1 MGMITKIEARNYKA
15 FKYISQEVKPF
26 QILIG
31 PNASGKSTFLDIVA
45 FIEDIMNLGLRRSV
59 RKRTSN
65 YEELTFN
72 RQGGTID
79 FAIELSI
86 PMKDQKVI
94 DCRYEIRIGEVNNV
108 TKILGERTILFTEAK
123 SKQYHNR
130 EFIQEANHKLL
141 EQFDDSNNLGLLG
154 RIQNKNTFIVFQRY
168 SDGNI
173 NHRTFYP
180 DSLDITDETGFEYNI
195 VNLDDPIIV
204 KKLGFRPINIGNR
217 ETLDLNFL
225 IGNTIYNSVFKINL
239 ESTALAIASDPG
251 QESFITSSGSNLP
264 WLIEDLKAKNA
275 ELYQLWLGHIQM
287 ALPDV
292 EEINI
297 LKMEN
302 HNMRYISIK
311 YKDGANISSWMLS
324 DGTLRLLA
332 LTFIAYQP
340 ETKGMYLIEEPENGV
355 HPKNLSYIYQSL
367 SSVYGAQVF
376 IATHSPLLLSI
387 AGKGDLLLFSKN
399 EDGSI
404 SISDAED
411 NDYLKKWDSS
421 AIGLGSIFA
430 SGILS

>member
-1 MGMITKIEARNYKA
+1 MITKIEARNYKA

-45 FIEDIMNLGLRRSV
+45 FIADIMNVGLQRAV
-59 RKRTSN
+59 TLRTTN
-65 YEELTFN
+65 FEELTFN
-72 RQGGTID
+72 RLGGTIE
-79 FAIELSI
+79 FALEFSI
-86 PMKDQKVI
+86 SINGKNEKI
-94 DCRYEIRIGEVNNV
+94 DCRYEIRIGELKN
-108 TKILGERTILFTEAK
+108 KYQILGERILEFPRDVTKK
-123 SKQYHNR
+123 SNSLQLPHLEIFGFSELPDDIESRYFLSNLHNR
-130 EFIQEANHKLL
+130 L
-141 EQFDDSNNLGLLG
+141 
-154 RIQNKNTFIVFQRY
+154 T
-168 SDGNI
+168 
-173 NHRTFYP
+173 
-180 DSLDITDETGFEYNI
+180 
-195 VNLDDPIIV
+195 IV
-204 KKLGFRPINIGNR
+204 KFLKNQFGDMREYLPSDISSNDFAKLGFNFFRSDEVDSSILAIKFASNIIPLNQIIYQQINK
-217 ETLDLNFL
+217 
-225 IGNTIYNSVFKINL
+225 SVTKVTL
-239 ESTALAIASDPG
+239 ESNALCGASQPG
-251 QESFITSSGSNLP
+251 QGLAFLPSGSNLP
-264 WLIEDLKAKNA
+264 WLIEDLKFKNA